1 VSPSSGK
8 CTTGLD
14 SSIARYNYIIL
25 GARQKSRNRVL
36 LASDAKGSDAM
47 SEHTARI
54 DLETGP
60 YDVDV
65 LQPSVGN
72 QGIDV
77 RKLRPQTGY
86 VTFDP
91 GFANTAIAK
100 SSITYIDG
108 AAGQLLYRGYG
119 IEEVAMNS
127 SFLEVAYLLLYGT
140 LPNVAELAAWEADV
154 SSHTMLNEEMR
165 SFFDAFPRR
174 AHPMAVLASATYA
187 ISTFYD
193 VYRRPTRK
201 REIDSGARTL
211 IAKLPTVAAW
221 AYKKSIGEP
230 YMYPNNDYSYVEN
243 FLHMMFSRPT
253 EDRPIDPAI
262 VKALNVLL
270 ILHADHEM
278 NCSTATVRS
287 VGSSRANMFASVAA
301 GMGALWGPLHG
312 GANQGVIE
320 MLQAIHDDPDATIE
334 STLERAKDRNDEF
347 RLMGFGHRVY
357 TNYDP
362 RAKVLGS
369 FAQDVLDRMDVSDP
383 LLEIARELE
392 TAALQDD
399 YFVERK
405 LFPNVDFYSGII
417 FRALGFPQRMF
428 TVLFAIGR
436 LPGWIAHWME
446 MNNDPDT
453 RIMRPRQLYIGERT
467 RGYVP
472 LDER

>member
-1 VSPSSGK
+1 
-8 CTTGLD
+8 
-14 SSIARYNYIIL
+14 
-25 GARQKSRNRVL
+25 
-36 LASDAKGSDAM
+36 M

-54 DLETGP
+54 GLETGP
-60 YDVDV
+60 FDTEV

-72 QGIDV
+72 QGVDI

-91 GFANTAIAK
+91 GFANTAISK

-108 AAGQLLYRGYG
+108 AAGDLRYRGYD
-119 IEEVAMNS
+119 IQDVAMNA
-127 SFLEVAYLLLYGT
+127 SFLEVSYLLLYGE
-140 LPNVAELAAWEADV
+140 LPNPVELAAWETEI
-154 SSHTMLNEEMR
+154 SQHTMLNEEMR

-174 AHPMAVLASATYA
+174 AHPMAVLSSATNA

-193 VYRRPTRK
+193 VYRRPVK
-201 REIDSGARTL
+201 KQEVDSGARTL
-211 IAKLPTVAAW
+211 LAKMPTIAAW

-230 YMYPNNDYSYVEN
+230 YVYPHNEYSYVEN

-253 EDRPIDPAI
+253 ENREIDPAL

-312 GANQGVIE
+312 GANSAVIE
-320 MLQAIHDDPDATIE
+320 MLQAIHDDPDATIA
-334 STLERAKDRNDEF
+334 STLERAKDKDDDF

-362 RAKVLGS
+362 RAKALSS
-369 FAQDVLDRMDVSDP
+369 FAEDVLNRMETSDP
-383 LLEIARELE
+383 LLDIARELE
-392 TAALQDD
+392 AAALADD

-405 LFPNVDFYSGII
+405 LFPNVDFYSGIT
-417 FRALGFPQRMF
+417 FRALGFPMRMF

-446 MNNDPDT
+446 MNSDPDT
-453 RIMRPRQLYIGERT
+453 RIMRPRQLYVGECARDFPSLQD
-467 RGYVP
+467 R
-472 LDER
+472 

>member
-1 VSPSSGK
+1 M
-8 CTTGLD
+8 T
-14 SSIARYNYIIL
+14 
-25 GARQKSRNRVL
+25 
-36 LASDAKGSDAM
+36 
-47 SEHTARI
+47 EHSATI
-54 DLETGP
+54 GLETGP
-60 YDVDV
+60 FETEAI
-65 LQPSVGN
+65 QSSVGN
-72 QGIDV
+72 QGVDI
-77 RKLRPQTGY
+77 RRLRPETGY

-108 AAGQLLYRGYG
+108 AAGELRYRGYDIG
-119 IEEVAMNS
+119 DVAMNAT
-127 SFLEVAYLLLYGT
+127 FLEVAFLLLYGK
-140 LPNVAELAAWEADV
+140 LPTPTELSAWDHDMTQH
-154 SSHTMLNEEMR
+154 SMLNEEMR

-174 AHPMAVLASATYA
+174 AHPMAVLSSATNA

-193 VYRRPTRK
+193 VYRRPVR
-201 REIDSGARTL
+201 RQEVDAGARTL
-211 IAKLPTVAAW
+211 IAKLPTIAAW
-221 AYKKSIGEP
+221 AYKKSVGEP

-253 EDRPIDPAI
+253 EDKPIDPAI

-312 GANQGVIE
+312 GANSAVIE
-320 MLQAIHDDPDATIE
+320 MLQAIHDDPDATIA
-334 STLERAKDRNDEF
+334 STLERAKDKDDDF

-362 RAKVLGS
+362 RAKALS
-369 FAQDVLDRMDVSDP
+369 AYAQDVLDRMDTSDP
-383 LLEIARELE
+383 LLDIARALE
-392 TAALQDD
+392 VAALEDD

-446 MNNDPDT
+446 MNSDPDT
-453 RIMRPRQLYIGERT
+453 RIMRPRQLYIGERA
-467 RGYVP
+467 RDFVP

>member
-1 VSPSSGK
+1 M
-8 CTTGLD
+8 
-14 SSIARYNYIIL
+14 A
-25 GARQKSRNRVL
+25 Q
-36 LASDAKGSDAM
+36 
-47 SEHTARI
+47 
-54 DLETGP
+54 
-60 YDVDV
+60 
-65 LQPSVGN
+65 
-72 QGIDV
+72 
-77 RKLRPQTGY
+77 
-86 VTFDP
+86 
-91 GFANTAIAK
+91 

-108 AAGQLLYRGYG
+108 AAGQLLYRGYD
-119 IEEVAMNS
+119 IEAVAAGS
-127 SFLEVAYLLLYGT
+127 SFLEVAYLLLYGK
-140 LPNVAELAAWEADV
+140 LPNITELAAWEADV

-193 VYRRPTRK
+193 VYRRPTRIQ
-201 REIDSGARTL
+201 EIDAGARTL
-211 IAKLPTVAAW
+211 IAKMPTIAAW

-230 YMYPNNDYSYVEN
+230 YMYPNNEYSYVEN

-253 EDRPIDPAI
+253 EITPIDPAI

-312 GANQGVIE
+312 GANSAVIE

-334 STLERAKDRNDEF
+334 STLERAKDKDDDF

-362 RAKVLGS
+362 RAKAIS
-369 FAQDVLDRMDVSDP
+369 TFAQEMLDRMDASDP
-383 LLEIARELE
+383 LLDIARELE
-392 TAALQDD
+392 AAALEDD

-417 FRALGFPQRMF
+417 FRALGFPERMF
-428 TVLFAIGR
+428 TVLFSIGR

-446 MNNDPDT
+446 MNRDPDT
-453 RIMRPRQLYIGERT
+453 RIMRPRQIYIGECARP
-467 RGYVP
+467 YVP
-472 LDER
+472 LEDR

>member
-1 VSPSSGK
+1 
-8 CTTGLD
+8 
-14 SSIARYNYIIL
+14 
-25 GARQKSRNRVL
+25 
-36 LASDAKGSDAM
+36 
-47 SEHTARI
+47 
-54 DLETGP
+54 
-60 YDVDV
+60 
-65 LQPSVGN
+65 
-72 QGIDV
+72 
-77 RKLRPQTGY
+77 

-108 AAGQLLYRGYG
+108 GAGELRYRGYD

-127 SFLEVAYLLLYGT
+127 SFLEVSYLLLYGK
-140 LPNVAELAAWEADV
+140 LPTAAELLAWETDITL
-154 SSHTMLNEEMR
+154 HTMLNEEMR

-174 AHPMAVLASATYA
+174 AHPMAVLSSATNA

-193 VYRRPTRK
+193 VYRRPTR
-201 REIDSGARTL
+201 RQEVDAGARTL
-211 IAKLPTVAAW
+211 IAKMPTIAAW

-253 EDRPIDPAI
+253 ANEPIDPAI
-262 VKALNVLL
+262 VQALNVLL

-287 VGSSRANMFASVAA
+287 VGSSQANMFASVAA

-312 GANQGVIE
+312 GANSAVIE
-320 MLQAIHDDPDATIE
+320 MLQAIHDDRDATIE
-334 STLERAKDRNDEF
+334 STLERAKDKDDEF

-362 RAKVLGS
+362 RAKALAS
-369 FAQDVLDRMDVSDP
+369 YAEDVLDRMDRSDP
-383 LLEIARELE
+383 LLDIARELE
-392 TAALQDD
+392 AAALADD

-446 MNNDPDT
+446 MNTDPDT
-453 RIMRPRQLYIGERT
+453 RIMRPRQIYIGECARDF
-467 RGYVP
+467 VP
-472 LDER
+472 IDQR

>member
-1 VSPSSGK
+1 M
-8 CTTGLD
+8 
-14 SSIARYNYIIL
+14 N
-25 GARQKSRNRVL
+25 
-36 LASDAKGSDAM
+36 
-47 SEHTARI
+47 EHTARI

-60 YDVDV
+60 FDTDV

-77 RKLRPQTGY
+77 RKLRPTTGY

-108 AAGQLLYRGYG
+108 GAGELRYRGYD

-127 SFLEVAYLLLYGT
+127 SFLEVSYLLLYGK
-140 LPNVAELAAWEADV
+140 LPTAAELLAWETDITL
-154 SSHTMLNEEMR
+154 HTMLNEEMR

-174 AHPMAVLASATYA
+174 AHPMAVLSSATNA

-193 VYRRPTRK
+193 VYRRPTR
-201 REIDSGARTL
+201 RQEVDAGARTL
-211 IAKLPTVAAW
+211 IAKMPTIAAW

-253 EDRPIDPAI
+253 ANEPIDPAI
-262 VKALNVLL
+262 VQALNVLL

-287 VGSSRANMFASVAA
+287 VGSSQANMFASVAA

-312 GANQGVIE
+312 GANSAVIE
-320 MLQAIHDDPDATIE
+320 MLQAIHDDRDATIE
-334 STLERAKDRNDEF
+334 STLERAKDKDDEF

-362 RAKVLGS
+362 RAKALAS
-369 FAQDVLDRMDVSDP
+369 YAEDVLDRMDRSDP
-383 LLEIARELE
+383 LLDIARELE
-392 TAALQDD
+392 AAALADD

-446 MNNDPDT
+446 MNTDPDT
-453 RIMRPRQLYIGERT
+453 RIMRPRQIYIGECARDF
-467 RGYVP
+467 VP
-472 LDER
+472 IDQR

>member
-1 VSPSSGK
+1 
-8 CTTGLD
+8 
-14 SSIARYNYIIL
+14 
-25 GARQKSRNRVL
+25 
-36 LASDAKGSDAM
+36 M
-47 SEHTARI
+47 SESTAKI
-54 DLETGP
+54 SLETGQF
-60 YDVDV
+60 DTDV

-77 RKLRPQTGY
+77 RKLRPETGY

-91 GFANTAIAK
+91 GFANTAMAQ

-108 AAGQLLYRGYG
+108 AAGQLMHRGYG
-119 IEEVAMNS
+119 IEELAANA
-127 SFLEVAYLLLYGT
+127 SFLEVAYLLLYKK
-140 LPNVAELAAWEADV
+140 LPNAVELAAWEADV
-154 SSHTMLNEEMR
+154 SGHTMLNEEMR

-211 IAKLPTVAAW
+211 IAKMPTIAAW

-230 YMYPNNDYSYVEN
+230 YMYPNNDFSYVEN

-253 EDRPIDPAI
+253 ENTPIDPAV

-312 GANQGVIE
+312 GANQAVIE
-320 MLQAIHDDPDATIE
+320 MLKAIHDDPDATIA
-334 STLERAKDRNDEF
+334 STLERAKDRDDEF
-347 RLMGFGHRVY
+347 KLMGFGHRVY

-362 RAKVLGS
+362 RARALAQ
-369 FAQDVLDRMDVSDP
+369 FAQDILDGLSVSDP
-383 LLEIARELE
+383 LLDIARELE
-392 TAALQDD
+392 AAALEDD

-405 LFPNVDFYSGII
+405 LFPNIDFYSGII
-417 FRALGFPQRMF
+417 FRALGFPERMF
-428 TVLFAIGR
+428 TVLFSIGR

-446 MNNDPDT
+446 MNTDSDT
-453 RIMRPRQLYIGERT
+453 RIMRPRQIYIGENARPF
-467 RGYVP
+467 VP
-472 LDER
+472 IEDR